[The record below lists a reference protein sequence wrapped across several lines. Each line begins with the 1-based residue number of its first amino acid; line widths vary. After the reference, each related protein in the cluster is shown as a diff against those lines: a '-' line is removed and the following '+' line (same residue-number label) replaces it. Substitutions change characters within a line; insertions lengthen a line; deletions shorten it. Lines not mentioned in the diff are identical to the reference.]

1 MTSLAVNVTRD
12 MLINANDRPAHWGI
26 RHRKAQLLRGLG
38 WAAARGAQVTPHIR
52 CTLVVTITY
61 PPLARRRD
69 ASNLAP
75 TIKHLLDGCIDG
87 GILPDDDDKR
97 IVATTYQASGE
108 RGETGVW
115 RFQLEFTEAAA

>member
-12 MLINANDRPAHWGI
+12 QLINANDRPAHWGI

-38 WAAARGAQVTPHIR
+38 WAATRGAQPAAHQR
-52 CTLVVTITY
+52 CELTVTITY

-87 GILPDDDDKR
+87 GILPDDNDKR
-97 IVATTYQASGE
+97 IVATTYRASSE
-108 RGETGVW
+108 RGQAGVW
-115 RFQLEFTEAAA
+115 RFQLDFTEVAA